1 MTDILSLT
9 PEELKEEIVSLG
21 LPAYRSRQIGG
32 WLKSGV
38 RDFSLMSNLPK
49 DLRETLKEH
58 FSLTEPVLLRAQTSA
73 LDQTGKFLWGLSDGN
88 CVETVL
94 MRYRYG
100 NSVCIS
106 SQVGCRQGCAFCAST
121 IGGLIRPLTAGEMLD
136 EVLFTEL
143 KNEVTVSNVVLM
155 GIGEP
160 LDNFENVLRFLRLI
174 SHPEG
179 RNLSLRHITLS
190 TCGLPEGIRRLKEE
204 KLPITLSVSLHAPD
218 DETRSK
224 IMPSNCGIEKLAEE
238 CADYVRC
245 TGRRL
250 SFEYAMIEGVNDSD
264 RQAELLA
271 GLARRL
277 GAHVNLIPLNYVA
290 ERGLKPSS
298 PAVIRRFQGLL
309 EERGVNVTVRRSLG
323 GDIDASCGQLR
334 RNHMKNARK
343 P

>member
-9 PEELKEEIVSLG
+9 PEELKEQIVSLG
-21 LPAYRSRQIGG
+21 QPAFRAKQISS
-32 WLKSGV
+32 WLKAGV
-38 RDFSLMSNLPK
+38 RDFSRMSNLPK
-49 DLRETLKEH
+49 ELRETLAQQ
-58 FSLTEPVLLRAQTSA
+58 FSLTAPVLLRAQTSA
-73 LDQTGKFLWGLSDGN
+73 LDGTGKFLWGLQDGN

-121 IGGLIRPLTAGEMLD
+121 IGGLIRSLTAGEMLD

-143 KNEVTVSNVVLM
+143 ENNVRISNVVLM

-160 LDNFENVLRFLRLI
+160 LDNLDNVIRFLRLV

-179 RNLSLRHITLS
+179 RNLSLRHITAS
-190 TCGLPEGIRRLKEE
+190 TCGLPEGIRRLAEE
-204 KLPITLSVSLHAPD
+204 ELPITLSVSLHAPD
-218 DETRSK
+218 DETRSR
-224 IMPSNCGIEKLAEE
+224 IMPSNCGIALLTEVCRE
-238 CADYVRC
+238 YVKR

-250 SFEYAMIEGVNDSD
+250 SFEYAMIAGVNDSD
-264 RQAELLA
+264 RQAEQLARLA
-271 GLARRL
+271 GLL

-290 ERGLKPSS
+290 ERGLTPSS
-298 PAVIRRFQGLL
+298 PSVIRHFQTML
-309 EERGVNVTVRRSLG
+309 EKKNVNVTVRRSLG

-334 RNHMKNARK
+334 RNHMKNH
-343 P
+343 

>member
-9 PEELKEEIVSLG
+9 PEELKEQIVSLG
-21 LPAYRSRQIGG
+21 EPSFRANQISS
-32 WLKSGV
+32 WLTAGV
-38 RDFSLMSNLPK
+38 RDFSWMSNLPK
-49 DLRETLKEH
+49 ELRETLAQQ
-58 FSLTEPVLLRAQTSA
+58 FSLTAPVLLRAQTSA
-73 LDQTGKFLWGLSDGN
+73 LDGTGKFLWGLQDGN

-121 IGGLIRPLTAGEMLD
+121 IGGLIRSLTAGEMLD

-143 KNEVTVSNVVLM
+143 ENNVKISNIVLM

-160 LDNFENVLRFLRLI
+160 LDNLDNVIRFLRLV

-179 RNLSLRHITLS
+179 RNLSLRHITAS
-190 TCGLPEGIRRLKEE
+190 TCGLPEGIRRLAEE
-204 KLPITLSVSLHAPD
+204 ELPITLSVSLHAPD
-218 DETRSK
+218 DETRSR
-224 IMPSNCGIEKLAEE
+224 IMPSNCGIALLTEVCRE
-238 CADYVRC
+238 YVKR

-250 SFEYAMIEGVNDSD
+250 SFEYAMIAGVNDSD
-264 RQAELLA
+264 RQAEQLASLA
-271 GLARRL
+271 GSL

-290 ERGLKPSS
+290 ERGLTPSS
-298 PAVIRRFQGLL
+298 PSVIRHFQTLL
-309 EERGVNVTVRRSLG
+309 EGKNVNVTVRRSLG

-334 RNHMKNARK
+334 RNHMKNH
-343 P
+343 

>member
-9 PEELKEEIVSLG
+9 PEELKEQIVSLG
-21 LPAYRSRQIGG
+21 QPAFRAKQISS
-32 WLKSGV
+32 WLKAGV
-38 RDFSLMSNLPK
+38 RDFSRMSNLPK
-49 DLRETLKEH
+49 ELRERLAQQ
-58 FSLTEPVLLRAQTSA
+58 FSLTAPVLLRAQTSA
-73 LDQTGKFLWGLSDGN
+73 LDETGKFLWGLQDGN

-121 IGGLIRPLTAGEMLD
+121 IGGLIRSLTAGEMLD

-143 KNEVTVSNVVLM
+143 ENNVRISNVVLM

-160 LDNFENVLRFLRLI
+160 LDNLDNVIRFLRLV

-179 RNLSLRHITLS
+179 RNLSLRHITAS
-190 TCGLPEGIRRLKEE
+190 TCGLPEGIRRLAEE
-204 KLPITLSVSLHAPD
+204 ELPITLSVSLHAPD
-218 DETRSK
+218 DETRSR
-224 IMPSNCGIEKLAEE
+224 IMPSNCGIALLTEVCRE
-238 CADYVRC
+238 YVKR

-250 SFEYAMIEGVNDSD
+250 SFEYAMIAGVNDSD
-264 RQAELLA
+264 RQAEQLASLA
-271 GLARRL
+271 GSL

-290 ERGLKPSS
+290 ERGLTPSS
-298 PAVIRRFQGLL
+298 PSVIRHFQTLL
-309 EERGVNVTVRRSLG
+309 EGKNVNVTVRRSLG

-334 RNHMKNARK
+334 RNHMKNH
-343 P
+343 

>member
-9 PEELKEEIVSLG
+9 PEELKEQIVSLG
-21 LPAYRSRQIGG
+21 QPAFRAKQISS
-32 WLKSGV
+32 WLKAGV
-38 RDFSLMSNLPK
+38 RDFSRMSNLPK
-49 DLRETLKEH
+49 ELRETLAQQ
-58 FSLTEPVLLRAQTSA
+58 FSLTAPVLLRAQTSA
-73 LDQTGKFLWGLSDGN
+73 LDGTGKFLWGLQDGN

-121 IGGLIRPLTAGEMLD
+121 IGGLIRSLTAGEMLD

-143 KNEVTVSNVVLM
+143 ENNVKISNIVLM

-160 LDNFENVLRFLRLI
+160 LDNLDNVIRFLRLV

-179 RNLSLRHITLS
+179 RNLSLRHITAS
-190 TCGLPEGIRRLKEE
+190 TCGLPEGIRRLAEE
-204 KLPITLSVSLHAPD
+204 ELPITLSVSLHAPD
-218 DETRSK
+218 DETRSR
-224 IMPSNCGIEKLAEE
+224 IMPSNCGIALLTEVCRE
-238 CADYVRC
+238 YVKR

-250 SFEYAMIEGVNDSD
+250 SFEYAMIAGVNDSD
-264 RQAELLA
+264 RQAEQLASLA
-271 GLARRL
+271 GSL

-290 ERGLKPSS
+290 ERGLTPSS
-298 PAVIRRFQGLL
+298 PSVIRHFQTLL
-309 EERGVNVTVRRSLG
+309 EEKNVNVTVRRSLG

-334 RNHMKNARK
+334 RNHMKNH
-343 P
+343 

>member
-9 PEELKEEIVSLG
+9 PEELKEEILALG
-21 LPAYRSRQIGG
+21 LPAFRAKQISG

-38 RDFSLMSNLPK
+38 RDFSEMSNLPK
-49 DLRETLKEH
+49 ELRETLKER
-58 FSLTEPVLLRAQTSA
+58 FSLTAPVLLRAQTSE

-136 EVLFTEL
+136 EVLFTE
-143 KNEVTVSNVVLM
+143 KENDVSVSNVVLM

-160 LDNFENVLRFLRLI
+160 LDNLDNVLRFLHLV

-179 RNLSLRHITLS
+179 RNLSLRHITVS
-190 TCGLPEGIRRLKEE
+190 TCGLPEGIRRLGEE

-218 DETRSK
+218 DETRSR
-224 IMPSNCGIEKLAEE
+224 IMPSNCGIHRLAEVCE
-238 CADYVRC
+238 EYFAR

-250 SFEYAMIEGVNDSD
+250 SFEYAMIAGVNDSD

-309 EERGVNVTVRRSLG
+309 EEKGVNVTVRRSLG

-334 RNHMKNARK
+334 RKHMNKQQ
-343 P
+343 

>member
-9 PEELKEEIVSLG
+9 PEELKEQIVSLG
-21 LPAYRSRQIGG
+21 QPAFRAKQISS
-32 WLKSGV
+32 WLKAGV
-38 RDFSLMSNLPK
+38 RDFSRMSNLPK
-49 DLRETLKEH
+49 ELRETLAQQ
-58 FSLTEPVLLRAQTSA
+58 FSLTAPVLLRAQTSA
-73 LDQTGKFLWGLSDGN
+73 LDGTGKFLWGLQDGN

-121 IGGLIRPLTAGEMLD
+121 IGGLIRSLTAGEMLD

-143 KNEVTVSNVVLM
+143 ENNVRISNVVLM

-160 LDNFENVLRFLRLI
+160 LDNLDNVIRFLRLV

-179 RNLSLRHITLS
+179 RNLSLRHITAS
-190 TCGLPEGIRRLKEE
+190 TCGLPEGIRRLAEE
-204 KLPITLSVSLHAPD
+204 ELPITLSVSLHAPD
-218 DETRSK
+218 DETRSR
-224 IMPSNCGIEKLAEE
+224 IMPSNCGIALLTEVCRE
-238 CADYVRC
+238 YVKR

-250 SFEYAMIEGVNDSD
+250 SFEYAMIAGVNDSD
-264 RQAELLA
+264 RQAEQLASLA
-271 GLARRL
+271 GSL

-290 ERGLKPSS
+290 ERGLTPSS
-298 PAVIRRFQGLL
+298 PSVIRHFQTLL
-309 EERGVNVTVRRSLG
+309 EGKNVNVTVRRSLG

-334 RNHMKNARK
+334 RNHMKNH
-343 P
+343 

>member
-9 PEELKEEIVSLG
+9 PEELKEQIVSLG
-21 LPAYRSRQIGG
+21 QPAFRAKQISS
-32 WLKSGV
+32 WLKAGV
-38 RDFSLMSNLPK
+38 RDFSRMSNLPK
-49 DLRETLKEH
+49 ELRETLAQQ
-58 FSLTEPVLLRAQTSA
+58 FSLTAPVLLRAQTSA
-73 LDQTGKFLWGLSDGN
+73 LDGTGKFLWGLQDGN

-121 IGGLIRPLTAGEMLD
+121 IGGLIRSLTAGEMLD

-143 KNEVTVSNVVLM
+143 ENNVKISNIVLM

-160 LDNFENVLRFLRLI
+160 LDNLDNVIRFLRLV

-179 RNLSLRHITLS
+179 RNLSLRHITAS
-190 TCGLPEGIRRLKEE
+190 TCGLPEGIRRLAEE
-204 KLPITLSVSLHAPD
+204 ELPITLSVSLHAPD
-218 DETRSK
+218 DETRSR
-224 IMPSNCGIEKLAEE
+224 IMPSNCGIALLTEVCRE
-238 CADYVRC
+238 YVKR

-250 SFEYAMIEGVNDSD
+250 SFEYAMIAGVNDSD
-264 RQAELLA
+264 RQAEQLARLA
-271 GLARRL
+271 GSL

-290 ERGLKPSS
+290 ERGLTPSS
-298 PAVIRRFQGLL
+298 PSVVRHFQTQKKKKN
-309 EERGVNVTVRRSLG
+309 VNVTVRRSLG

-334 RNHMKNARK
+334 RNHMKNH
-343 P
+343 

>member
-9 PEELKEEIVSLG
+9 PEELKEQIVSLG
-21 LPAYRSRQIGG
+21 QPAFRAKQISS
-32 WLKSGV
+32 WLKAGV
-38 RDFSLMSNLPK
+38 RDFSRMNNLPK
-49 DLRETLKEH
+49 ELRETLAQQ
-58 FSLTEPVLLRAQTSA
+58 FSLTAPVLLRAQTSA
-73 LDQTGKFLWGLSDGN
+73 LDGTGKFLWGLQDGN

-121 IGGLIRPLTAGEMLD
+121 IGGLIRSLTAGEMLD

-143 KNEVTVSNVVLM
+143 ENNVKISNVVLM

-160 LDNFENVLRFLRLI
+160 LDNLDNVIRFLRLV

-179 RNLSLRHITLS
+179 RNLSLRHITAS
-190 TCGLPEGIRRLKEE
+190 TCGLPEGIRRLAEE
-204 KLPITLSVSLHAPD
+204 ELPITLSVSLHAPD
-218 DETRSK
+218 DETRSR
-224 IMPSNCGIEKLAEE
+224 IMPSNCGIALLTEVCRE
-238 CADYVRC
+238 YVRR

-250 SFEYAMIEGVNDSD
+250 SFEYAMIAGVNDSD
-264 RQAELLA
+264 RQAEQLARLA
-271 GLARRL
+271 GLL

-290 ERGLKPSS
+290 ERGLTPSS
-298 PAVIRRFQGLL
+298 PSVIRHFQTLL
-309 EERGVNVTVRRSLG
+309 KEKNVNVTVRRSLG

-334 RNHMKNARK
+334 RNHMKNH
-343 P
+343 

>member
-9 PEELKEEIVSLG
+9 PEELKEEILALG
-21 LPAYRSRQIGG
+21 LPAFRAKQISG
-32 WLKSGV
+32 WLKTGV
-38 RDFSLMSNLPK
+38 RDFSEMSNLPK
-49 DLRETLKEH
+49 ELRESLKER
-58 FSLTEPVLLRAQTSA
+58 FSLTAPVLLRAQTSE

-136 EVLFTEL
+136 EVLFTE
-143 KNEVTVSNVVLM
+143 KENDVSVSNVVLM

-160 LDNFENVLRFLRLI
+160 LDNLDNVLRFLHLV

-179 RNLSLRHITLS
+179 RNLSLRHITVS
-190 TCGLPEGIRRLKEE
+190 TCGLPEGIRRLSEE

-218 DETRSK
+218 DETRSR
-224 IMPSNCGIEKLAEE
+224 IMPSNCGIQRLAEVCE
-238 CADYVRC
+238 EYFAR

-250 SFEYAMIEGVNDSD
+250 SFEYAMIAGVNDSD

-309 EERGVNVTVRRSLG
+309 EEKGVNVTVRRSLG

-334 RNHMKNARK
+334 RKHMNKQQ
-343 P
+343 

>member
-9 PEELKEEIVSLG
+9 PEELKEQIVSLG
-21 LPAYRSRQIGG
+21 QPAFRAKQISS
-32 WLKSGV
+32 WLKAGV
-38 RDFSLMSNLPK
+38 RDFSRMSNLPK
-49 DLRETLKEH
+49 ELRERLAQQ
-58 FSLTEPVLLRAQTSA
+58 FSLTAPVLLRAQTSA
-73 LDQTGKFLWGLSDGN
+73 LDETGKFLWGLQDGN

-121 IGGLIRPLTAGEMLD
+121 IGGLIRSLTAGEMLD

-143 KNEVTVSNVVLM
+143 ENNVRISNVVLM

-160 LDNFENVLRFLRLI
+160 LDNLDNVIRFLRLV

-179 RNLSLRHITLS
+179 RNLSLRHITAS
-190 TCGLPEGIRRLKEE
+190 TCGLPEGIRRLAEE
-204 KLPITLSVSLHAPD
+204 ELPITLSVSLHAPD
-218 DETRSK
+218 DETRSR
-224 IMPSNCGIEKLAEE
+224 IMPSNCGIALLTEVCRE
-238 CADYVRC
+238 YVKR

-250 SFEYAMIEGVNDSD
+250 SFEYAMIAGVNDSD
-264 RQAELLA
+264 RQAEQLARLA
-271 GLARRL
+271 GSL

-290 ERGLKPSS
+290 ERGLTPSS
-298 PAVIRRFQGLL
+298 PSVIRHFQTLL
-309 EERGVNVTVRRSLG
+309 EGKNVNVTVRRSLG

-334 RNHMKNARK
+334 RNHMKNH
-343 P
+343 

>member
-9 PEELKEEIVSLG
+9 PEELKEQIVSLG
-21 LPAYRSRQIGG
+21 QPAFRAKQISS
-32 WLKSGV
+32 WLKAGV
-38 RDFSLMSNLPK
+38 RDFSRMSNLPK
-49 DLRETLKEH
+49 ELRETLAQQ
-58 FSLTEPVLLRAQTSA
+58 FSLTAPVLLRTQTSA
-73 LDQTGKFLWGLSDGN
+73 LDGTGKFLWGLQDGN

-121 IGGLIRPLTAGEMLD
+121 IGGLIRSLTAGEMLD

-143 KNEVTVSNVVLM
+143 ENNVKISNIVLM

-160 LDNFENVLRFLRLI
+160 LDNLDNVIRFLRLI

-179 RNLSLRHITLS
+179 RNLSLRHITAS
-190 TCGLPEGIRRLKEE
+190 TCGLPEGIRRLAEE
-204 KLPITLSVSLHAPD
+204 ELPITLSVSLHAPD
-218 DETRSK
+218 DETRSR
-224 IMPSNCGIEKLAEE
+224 IMPSNCGIALLTEVCRE
-238 CADYVRC
+238 YVKR

-250 SFEYAMIEGVNDSD
+250 SFEYAMIAGVNDSD
-264 RQAELLA
+264 RQAEQLARLA
-271 GLARRL
+271 GLL

-290 ERGLKPSS
+290 ERGLTPSS
-298 PAVIRRFQGLL
+298 PSVIRHFQTML
-309 EERGVNVTVRRSLG
+309 EEKNVNVTVRRSLG

-334 RNHMKNARK
+334 RNHMKNH
-343 P
+343 